1 MSDAESM
8 SRLQSLNDELQTLN
22 TELKLKLETVS
33 RAHNDLQNLIAATDL
48 GTLFLD
54 STLHIKRFSD
64 RVTDLFRITPAD
76 EGRPITDF
84 AHQLEYDDLLADAH
98 IVLNDLAPVRRE
110 VRSRRDRWYEV
121 RMRPY
126 RTLDDRIEG
135 VVIAFVDVTE
145 RRAIEEALRT

>member
-64 RVTDLFRITPAD
+64 RVTDLFSITPAD

-84 AHQLEYDDLLADAH
+84 AHQLEYDCLLYTSDAADERSSVDL
-98 IVLNDLAPVRRE
+98 
-110 VRSRRDRWYEV
+110 
-121 RMRPY
+121 
-126 RTLDDRIEG
+126 G
-135 VVIAFVDVTE
+135 G
-145 RRAIEEALRT
+145 